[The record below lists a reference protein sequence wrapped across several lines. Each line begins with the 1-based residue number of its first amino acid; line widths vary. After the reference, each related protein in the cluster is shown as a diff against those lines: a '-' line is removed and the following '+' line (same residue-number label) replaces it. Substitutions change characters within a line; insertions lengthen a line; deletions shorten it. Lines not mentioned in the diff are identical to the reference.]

1 MTWWSQINATNT
13 KILTQVSPHA
23 LTHKKKTN
31 TSMNKIPMPC
41 LQERHKI
48 ANSKWLIMKSSRS
61 FMNDWSK
68 SFMINW
74 WWYWI
79 IYWMDIT
86 IELQRPRTKE
96 LWNFYLIW
104 PRKVHSM
111 PLDHT
116 DIYFIRN
123 CNCRQNLCSCLGI
136 CCTYHI
142 LLYRNLLRI
151 PDRSWVCTG
160 LLFQV
165 LLNPLSL
172 LSLKRGGNLSLMGL
186 WQNLGLCS
194 RSKECTLPL
203 SCQIMSW

>member
-1 MTWWSQINATNT
+1 
-13 KILTQVSPHA
+13 
-23 LTHKKKTN
+23 
-31 TSMNKIPMPC
+31 
-41 LQERHKI
+41 
-48 ANSKWLIMKSSRS
+48 MKSSRS
-61 FMNDWSK
+61 FMSDWSEN
-68 SFMINW
+68 FMINW
-74 WWYWI
+74 WWIWI
-79 IYWMDIT
+79 IYWISIT

-96 LWNFYLIW
+96 FWNFYLTW

-111 PLDHT
+111 LLDHT

-123 CNCRQNLCSCLGI
+123 YSCRQNLCSCLGI

-142 LLYRNLLRI
+142 LLYHNLLRRQ
-151 PDRSWVCTG
+151 DRSLVYTE

-165 LLNPLSL
+165 LSDPLSL
-172 LSLKRGGNLSLMGL
+172 LSLKKGGNLSLMDL